1 MSRAFVK
8 ENDMEHA
15 GIDIP
20 ERPISTEVNYITPN
34 GLKQLKNILDTLD
47 AERQTLMFLDDSMS
61 KQKKMRIERDIRY
74 YASRIKTA
82 ILIHPDK
89 QAENKVL
96 FGALIELEDEK
107 GETECYEIV
116 GEDEA
121 DLALRKISYVS
132 PLAKSVMGNSLGDE
146 VTLIKPTATVT
157 LTIKNITYNK

>member
-1 MSRAFVK
+1 MLIVPIFIPHEGCPYRCVFCSQV
-8 ENDMEHA
+8 
-15 GIDIP
+15 DITGTQYSAD
-20 ERPISTEVNYITPN
+20 E
-34 GLKQLKNILDTLD
+34 KNILDTLD
-47 AERQTLMFLDDSMS
+47 AERQSLMLLDDSMS

-107 GETECYEIV
+107 GETESYEIV

>member
-47 AERQTLMFLDDSMS
+47 AERQTLMLLDDSMS

-82 ILIHPDK
+82 ILKKCPALKTITVMIL
-89 QAENKVL
+89 KVL
-96 FGALIELEDEK
+96 PNNNRLKLSM
-107 GETECYEIV
+107 T
-116 GEDEA
+116 
-121 DLALRKISYVS
+121 
-132 PLAKSVMGNSLGDE
+132 
-146 VTLIKPTATVT
+146 
-157 LTIKNITYNK
+157 

>member
-47 AERQTLMFLDDSMS
+47 AERQTLMLLDDSMS

-82 ILIHPDK
+82 NLIHPDM

-107 GETECYEIV
+107 GETESYEIV

-132 PLAKSVMGNSLGDE
+132 PLAKSVMGNNLGDE

>member
-47 AERQTLMFLDDSMS
+47 AERQTLIFLDDSMS

-82 ILIHPDK
+82 ILIQPDK

-107 GETECYEIV
+107 GETESYEIV

-121 DLALRKISYVS
+121 DLALRKLSYVS

>member
-107 GETECYEIV
+107 GETESYEIV

-121 DLALRKISYVS
+121 DLALGKISYVS

>member
-20 ERPISTEVNYITPN
+20 ERPISTEVNYITSN

-47 AERQTLMFLDDSMS
+47 AERQTLMLLDDSMS

-74 YASRIKTA
+74 YASRIKSA
-82 ILIHPDK
+82 ILIHSDK

-96 FGALIELEDEK
+96 FGALIELKDEK
-107 GETECYEIV
+107 GVSESYEIV

-121 DLALRKISYVS
+121 GLALRKISYVS

-157 LTIKNITYNK
+157 LTIKNITYI

>member
-1 MSRAFVK
+1 
-8 ENDMEHA
+8 
-15 GIDIP
+15 
-20 ERPISTEVNYITPN
+20 
-34 GLKQLKNILDTLD
+34 
-47 AERQTLMFLDDSMS
+47 
-61 KQKKMRIERDIRY
+61 
-74 YASRIKTA
+74 
-82 ILIHPDK
+82 LIHPDK

-107 GETECYEIV
+107 GETESYEIV

>member
-47 AERQTLMFLDDSMS
+47 AERQTLMLLDDSMS

-74 YASRIKTA
+74 YASRIKSA

-89 QAENKVL
+89 QAENNVL
-96 FGALIELEDEK
+96 FGALIELEDEE
-107 GETECYEIV
+107 GETESYEIV